1 MKKFLLIVLLPSFL
15 FAQNIKDGIQR
26 DTSFTLSSTAKK
38 IMQDYPHASPVIY
51 KPSDKT
57 ILLKNL
63 VYSSINGRNLQIDIF
78 EPSNRNSELLPP
90 VVLIHGGGWRSGSKE
105 LEWNMAQAIAENGF
119 ICATVEY
126 RLSPEALYPAA
137 VHDIKTAIRWLK
149 ENSKKFN
156 LDKNKIAVYGT
167 SAGGQLAALVGTTFG
182 MEKFEGENSNLNYS
196 SDVHAII
203 DVDGILDFTH
213 PAESNKDSDPLKP
226 SAGKAWFGYSYKEK
240 PELWMEASPFNYVT
254 EKTPPILFINSSQ
267 DRFHAGRDYMIEK
280 MNIYNI
286 YSEVHTIPDTPHPF
300 WLFHPWFKKTLDY
313 TVTFL
318 NRVFKKQK

>member
-1 MKKFLLIVLLPSFL
+1 MTNIDSF
-15 FAQNIKDGIQR
+15 N
-26 DTSFTLSSTAKK
+26 
-38 IMQDYPHASPVIY
+38 
-51 KPSDKT
+51 
-57 ILLKNL
+57 
-63 VYSSINGRNLQIDIF
+63 
-78 EPSNRNSELLPP
+78 
-90 VVLIHGGGWRSGSKE
+90 
-105 LEWNMAQAIAENGF
+105 
-119 ICATVEY
+119 EY
-126 RLSPEALYPAA
+126 Q
-137 VHDIKTAIRWLK
+137 VDVLK
-149 ENSKKFN
+149 EIGNIGSGN
-156 LDKNKIAVYGT
+156 AAT
-167 SAGGQLAALVGTTFG
+167 SLSIMLRGRI
-182 MEKFEGENSNLNYS
+182 SI
-196 SDVHAII
+196 DVPDVRII